1 LKRKPTA
8 QEFTEHFSTPFR
20 TKEQEE
26 HGRLPKM
33 QKAMRAIGLC
43 GVLALTMSTLTVTAI
58 AAPTT
63 AAPATER
70 YLHVKVDDSAK
81 GESVNVNLPLS
92 MAAAILPTVNK
103 GTLHNGHVTIGEA
116 DFNGV
121 DVRALL
127 AAIRT
132 APDNEFVTVKE
143 KDQDV
148 RVAKSN
154 GNLIVHVLDK
164 SKDGQKVDVTI
175 PMKVV
180 DALFSTVKDN
190 ELDVAAAIQA
200 LSDAGDAVLV
210 TVQDATEHVRIWI
223 DSHSA
228 SE

>member
-1 LKRKPTA
+1 MRK
-8 QEFTEHFSTPFR
+8 
-20 TKEQEE
+20 
-26 HGRLPKM
+26 GI
-33 QKAMRAIGLC
+33 RAIGVSCL
-43 GVLALTMSTLTVTAI
+43 LALTMGNLAVTAM
-58 AAPTT
+58 
-63 AAPATER
+63 AAPAPAER
-70 YLHVKVDDSAK
+70 YLHVKVDDASK
-81 GESVNVNLPLS
+81 GESVNVNVPLA
-92 MAAAILPTVNK
+92 MAQAILPTINK
-103 GTLHNGHVTIGEA
+103 GTLHNGHVTIGDT

-127 AAIRT
+127 DAIRT

-164 SKDGQKVDVTI
+164 SKDGEKVDVTI

-190 ELDVAAAIQA
+190 QLDVAAAIRA

-223 DSHSA
+223 DSHSS

>member
-1 LKRKPTA
+1 LKRNPFA
-8 QEFTEHFSTPFR
+8 QDFTEHFWRALR
-20 TKEQEE
+20 TYEQEE
-26 HGRLPKM
+26 RGRLPKM
-33 QKAMRAIGLC
+33 RKAMRTIGVC
-43 GVLALTMSTLTVTAI
+43 CVLALTMGNLVVTAM
-58 AAPTT
+58 

-70 YLHVKVDDSAK
+70 YLHVKVDDATK

-103 GTLHNGHVTIGEA
+103 GNLHNGHVTIGEA

-127 AAIRT
+127 DAIRT

-164 SKDGQKVDVTI
+164 GKDGQKVDVTI

-180 DALFSTVKDN
+180 DALFSTAKDN
-190 ELDVAAAIQA
+190 ELDVAAAIRA

-223 DSHSA
+223 DSHST

>member
-1 LKRKPTA
+1 MRK
-8 QEFTEHFSTPFR
+8 
-20 TKEQEE
+20 
-26 HGRLPKM
+26 GI
-33 QKAMRAIGLC
+33 RAIGVC
-43 GVLALTMSTLTVTAI
+43 CALALTIGNLAVTAK
-58 AAPTT
+58 
-63 AAPATER
+63 AAPATTER
-70 YLHVKVDDSAK
+70 YLHVKVDDSSK
-81 GESVNVNLPLS
+81 GESVNVNVPLS
-92 MAAAILPTVNK
+92 MATAILPTINK
-103 GTLHNGHVTIGEA
+103 GNLHNGHVTIGES

-121 DVRALL
+121 DVRAMLD
-127 AAIRT
+127 AIRN

-148 RVAKSN
+148 RVAKLN

-164 SKDGQKVDVTI
+164 SKDGEKVDVTI

-180 DALFSTVKDN
+180 DALFSTTKDN
-190 ELDVAAAIQA
+190 ELDVAAAIRA

>member
-1 LKRKPTA
+1 MRK
-8 QEFTEHFSTPFR
+8 
-20 TKEQEE
+20 
-26 HGRLPKM
+26 GI
-33 QKAMRAIGLC
+33 RAIGVSCL
-43 GVLALTMSTLTVTAI
+43 LALTMGNLAVTAM
-58 AAPTT
+58 
-63 AAPATER
+63 AAPAPAER
-70 YLHVKVDDSAK
+70 YLHVKVDDASK
-81 GESVNVNLPLS
+81 GESVNVNVPLA
-92 MAAAILPTVNK
+92 MAQAILPTINK
-103 GTLHNGHVTIGEA
+103 GTLHNGHVTIGDT

-127 AAIRT
+127 DAIRT

-148 RVAKSN
+148 RVAKAN

-164 SKDGQKVDVTI
+164 SKDGEKVDVTI

-190 ELDVAAAIQA
+190 QLDVAAAIRA

-223 DSHSA
+223 DSHSS